1 MKLKKILL
9 KGVLF
14 GFGVVSLWSH
24 AAVTI
29 GPNTTIT
36 FESGKAILT
45 PDSEN
50 KIREL
55 LKEARDSGKI
65 DEVKVAVWS
74 DNPTPRE
81 GEELS
86 KTDRELAKARVKAI
100 ENSLKLHKVSDVESY
115 NMAERASWLS
125 RVFNTDAAGFKSET
139 GRGKD
144 SPMFKEEFQIF
155 KENGSPSKAVI
166 VSLVKHHK

>member
-1 MKLKKILL
+1 MKSAFMSFAALGLL
-9 KGVLF
+9 
-14 GFGVVSLWSH
+14 SH

-29 GPNTTIT
+29 GPDTTIT
-36 FESGKAILT
+36 FESGKATLT
-45 PDSEN
+45 TDSEN

-55 LKEARDSGKI
+55 VNEARAAGKI

-74 DNPTPRE
+74 DNPAPRE
-81 GEELS
+81 GEELA

-100 ENSLKLHKVSDVESY
+100 EKCLKQHKVTDVEAY

-144 SPMFKEEFQIF
+144 APMFKEEFQIF